1 MVLLIIFSVLSE
13 LLAISTG
20 FAKAVADLSEEG
32 KIKFKPSRYWIKA
45 MSSPNKWK
53 DGDPRKGEKFF
64 GSSRWFVSLT
74 DAWHLF
80 GIIERIGFII
90 TYTSVGY
97 LINMNHWFAFMLFL
111 YPFSMLIFHLFY
123 NSKKLTK

>member
-1 MVLLIIFSVLSE
+1 MTATLITISIITSFLS
-13 LLAISTG
+13 G
-20 FAKAVADLSEEG
+20 FAKAICDLSEDG
-32 KIKFKPSRYWIKA
+32 KLKFYKKTYWIKA
-45 MSSPNKWK
+45 FSWQNKYK
-53 DGDPRKGEKFF
+53 NGDKKQGEKFF
-64 GSSRWFVSLT
+64 GSSRWFVMFT

-80 GIIERIGFII
+80 GIIERIGFVI

>member
-1 MVLLIIFSVLSE
+1 MTATLITISIITSFLS
-13 LLAISTG
+13 G
-20 FAKAVADLSEEG
+20 FAKAICDLSEDG
-32 KIKFKPSRYWIKA
+32 KLKFYKKTYWIKA
-45 MSSPNKWK
+45 FSWQNKYK
-53 DGDPRKGEKFF
+53 NGDKKHGEKFF
-64 GSSRWFVSLT
+64 GSTRWFVAFT

-80 GIIERIGFII
+80 GIIERIGFVI

>member
-1 MVLLIIFSVLSE
+1 MIIAYCIFISIITSFLS
-13 LLAISTG
+13 G
-20 FAKAVADLSEEG
+20 FAKAICDLSEDG
-32 KIKFKPSRYWIKA
+32 KLKFYKKTYWIKA
-45 MSSPNKWK
+45 FSWQNKYK
-53 DGDPRKGEKFF
+53 NGDKKQGEKFF
-64 GSSRWFVSLT
+64 GSTRWFVAFT

-80 GIIERIGFII
+80 GIIERIGFVI

>member
-1 MVLLIIFSVLSE
+1 MIVTLIILSVVFAILSG
-13 LLAISTG
+13 IS
-20 FAKAVADLSEEG
+20 KAVMDLSEES
-32 KIKFKPSRYWIKA
+32 KIKGNPLFWHK
-45 MSSPNKWK
+45 NKSWQNK
-53 DGDPRKGEKFF
+53 YKNGDKKQGEKFF
-64 GSSRWFVSLT
+64 GSTRWFVAFT

-80 GIIERIGFII
+80 GIIERIGFVI

>member
-1 MVLLIIFSVLSE
+1 MTILFSILIPILLIFS
-13 LLAISTG
+13 G
-20 FAKAVADLSEEG
+20 FAKAVMDLSEEG
-32 KIKFKPSRYWIKA
+32 KIKFKPSRYWIKS

-80 GIIERIGFII
+80 NLVQYYSTVGAFIF
-90 TYTSVGY
+90 VGY
-97 LINMNHWFAFMLFL
+97 LIAARQ
-111 YPFSMLIFHLFY
+111 
-123 NSKKLTK
+123 

>member
-1 MVLLIIFSVLSE
+1 M
-13 LLAISTG
+13 
-20 FAKAVADLSEEG
+20 DLSEEG
-32 KIKFKPSRYWIKA
+32 KLKFYKKTYWIKA
-45 MSSPNKWK
+45 FSWQNKYK
-53 DGDPRKGEKFF
+53 NGDKKQGEKFF
-64 GSSRWFVSLT
+64 GSTRWFVAFT

-80 GIIERIGFII
+80 GIIERIGFVI

>member
-1 MVLLIIFSVLSE
+1 MTATLITISIITSFLS
-13 LLAISTG
+13 G
-20 FAKAVADLSEEG
+20 FAKAVMDLSEEG
-32 KIKFKPSRYWIKA
+32 KLKFYKKTYWIKA
-45 MSSPNKWK
+45 FSWQNKYK
-53 DGDPRKGEKFF
+53 NGDKKQGEKFF
-64 GSSRWFVSLT
+64 GSTRWFVAFT

-80 GIIERIGFII
+80 GIIERIGFVI

>member
-1 MVLLIIFSVLSE
+1 MTATLITISIITSFLSGFSK
-13 LLAISTG
+13 AIC
-20 FAKAVADLSEEG
+20 DLSEDG
-32 KIKFKPSRYWIKA
+32 KLKFYKKTYWIKA
-45 MSSPNKWK
+45 FSWQNKYK
-53 DGDPRKGEKFF
+53 NGDKKQGEKFF
-64 GSSRWFVSLT
+64 GSTRWFVAFT

-123 NSKKLTK
+123 NSKKYRL

>member
-1 MVLLIIFSVLSE
+1 MLITIIIIGVLLTIVS
-13 LLAISTG
+13 G
-20 FAKAVADLSEEG
+20 FAKAICDLSEDG
-32 KIKFKPSRYWIKA
+32 KLKFYKKTYWIKA
-45 MSSPNKWK
+45 FSWQNKYK
-53 DGDPRKGEKFF
+53 NGDKKQGEKFF
-64 GSSRWFVSLT
+64 GSTRWFVAFT

-80 GIIERIGFII
+80 GIIERIGFVI

>member
-1 MVLLIIFSVLSE
+1 MTATLIN
-13 LLAISTG
+13 ISIITSFLRG
-20 FAKAVADLSEEG
+20 FAKAIYDLSEDG
-32 KIKFKPSRYWIKA
+32 KLKFYKKTYWIKA
-45 MSSPNKWK
+45 FSWQNKYK
-53 DGDPRKGEKFF
+53 NGDKKQGEKFF
-64 GSSRWFVSLT
+64 GSTRWFVAFT

-80 GIIERIGFII
+80 GIIERIGFVI

>member
-1 MVLLIIFSVLSE
+1 MTATLITISIITSFLS
-13 LLAISTG
+13 G
-20 FAKAVADLSEEG
+20 FAKAICDLSEDG
-32 KIKFKPSRYWIKA
+32 KLKFYKKTYWIKA
-45 MSSPNKWK
+45 FSWQNKYK
-53 DGDPRKGEKFF
+53 NGDKRQGEKFF
-64 GSSRWFVSLT
+64 GSTRWFVAFT

-80 GIIERIGFII
+80 GIIERIGFVI